1 MRYSWRAASDGNMA
15 LYIHDTYNWYQKM
28 KLAVYVALHYS
39 NSSIS
44 IMHWNIMSTVLS
56 AVPTALAAVL
66 DISLLSA
73 LHIVLSAVA
82 AAALLALFKPLL
94 LGVAR
99 ALLLVVK
106 PKMSK
111 EQRLAARQMRD
122 AMMLNR
128 MLNAMD
134 GSAPS
139 HAAELRALASRA

>member
-1 MRYSWRAASDGNMA
+1 
-15 LYIHDTYNWYQKM
+15 
-28 KLAVYVALHYS
+28 
-39 NSSIS
+39 
-44 IMHWNIMSTVLS
+44 MHWNIMSTVLS
-56 AVPTALAAVL
+56 AVPAAIAAVS

-73 LHIVLSAVA
+73 LQIALGAVA

-99 ALLLVVK
+99 AALLVVK